1 MLPHRPSAHGLS
13 RRQLLYRAGNG
24 VGALGLFDLLRGEGR
39 APAARTHHQPRAR
52 AVISLFMYGGP
63 SAIDLFDP
71 KPELDRMDGK
81 KPPAGVDTFFAD
93 NGNLMRSPY
102 RFARHG
108 ECGQWVAEPFPALAR
123 IVDKLAFVK
132 SVQCASNNH
141 APALLH
147 LNTGHPRVG
156 YPSAGSWLSY
166 GLGAES
172 NDLPAYVVM
181 YDWRGG
187 PIAGPQNWGAGFL
200 PTQHQGVPLRASGS
214 PILNLELPAG
224 VRADTQRNQLDLLAQ
239 LNAEHAQARPGEREL
254 EARIA
259 SYELAFRMQTA
270 APEAIDLRHES
281 EATKRLYGL
290 DRDVTR
296 FFGTQCLMARRLVER
311 GVRFVQIYSGGG
323 HQQESWDAHFGL
335 KPNHDLHCAETD
347 VPMAGLIEDL
357 DRCGLL
363 DQTLVVW
370 GGEFGRMPMSQGN
383 NKGRDHNPQGFLMW
397 LAGGGVKGGVSYGET
412 DEIGLNAVVDPVSV
426 NDIHATILH
435 QLGIDHEQLTYL
447 HNGRRFRLT
456 DVAGNVLTKILG

>member
-1 MLPHRPSAHGLS
+1 MTHLPTGSWSLS
-13 RRQLLYRAGNG
+13 RRELLRRAGNG
-24 VGALGLFDLLRGEGR
+24 FGCLPLLDLLHGEERGSI
-39 APAARTHHQPRAR
+39 ARTHHRPRAK

-71 KPELDRMDGK
+71 KPELDRLDGK
-81 KPPAGVDTFFAD
+81 KPPADVDTFFKD

-102 RFARHG
+102 AFKRHG
-108 ECGQWVAEPFPALAR
+108 KCGQWVAEPFPALAR
-123 IVDKLAFVK
+123 VVDKLAFVK

-147 LNTGHPRVG
+147 LNTGQPRVG
-156 YPSAGSWLSY
+156 YPSTGSWLSY

-172 NDLPAYVVM
+172 ADLPAFVVM

-214 PILNLELPAG
+214 PILNLELPPG
-224 VRADTQRNQLDLLAQ
+224 VQRETQRAQLDLLAE
-239 LNAEHAQARPGEREL
+239 LNRAHAAARPGEGEL
-254 EARIA
+254 EARIQ
-259 SYELAFRMQTA
+259 SYELAYRMQTA
-270 APEAIDLRHES
+270 APEAVDLRHES
-281 EATKRLYGL
+281 DETKRLYGL

-323 HQQESWDAHFGL
+323 HQQQSWDAHFGL

-397 LAGGGVKGGVSYGET
+397 LAGGGVQGGVSYGET
-412 DEIGLNAVVDPVSV
+412 DDIGLNAVVDPVSV
-426 NDIHATILH
+426 NDIHATLLH

-456 DVAGNVLTKILG
+456 DVAGKVLRKILA